1 MNVGNAIFLL
11 ALGKNRHVVSHQLDS
26 LACGMRAILPIGER
40 LVSAWPV
47 EPYHYAFPTFRLEIL
62 RQLALPLHNDIET
75 VVISMNENQHVA
87 SNADRV
93 LVWIAVC
100 KSLDYLYPNC
110 RDPHGSSC
118 NARCSTGSISR
129 HCSKL
134 YGAN

>member
-1 MNVGNAIFLL
+1 MNAGNASFLL
-11 ALGKNRHVVSHQLDS
+11 ALGKTRQAVSHQWDS
-26 LACGMRAILPIGER
+26 HARGTRAILPIGKR

-75 VVISMNENQHVA
+75 VVISMNENQDVA

-100 KSLDYLYPNC
+100 NILDFL
-110 RDPHGSSC
+110 DPKCWSRALLVAMLGVG
-118 NARCSTGSISR
+118 TG
-129 HCSKL
+129 
-134 YGAN
+134 